1 MLPKFAIMSTTP
13 KMKVEIW
20 SDVMCPFCYIGK
32 RRFETAMSKFGDAA
46 GIEVEW
52 RSFQLDPTIEA
63 GHGKDLYQYLS
74 ERKGIPYEQAVQMN
88 AQVAAM
94 AADAGIVFEPANAV
108 VANSFDAHRLSHLA
122 KQHGL
127 QDAAEERLFK
137 SYFTESKDFADH
149 TVLTELG
156 KEIGLDENSVKA
168 TLNSDA
174 FAKEVHED
182 INEAQALG
190 IRGVPFFV
198 FDRKYAV
205 SGAQASEAFLEVLNK
220 SFGEW
225 RKEHPAPAFEI
236 IEGQSCTPDG
246 ECN

>member
-1 MLPKFAIMSTTP
+1 M

-32 RRFETAMSKFGDAA
+32 RKFEAALSKFSDAA
-46 GIEVEW
+46 GIELEW
-52 RSFQLDPTIEA
+52 RSFQLDPTIEN

-88 AQVAAM
+88 AQVSAM
-94 AADAGIVFEPANAV
+94 AAAEGIVFNPANAV
-108 VANSFDAHRLSHLA
+108 VANSFDAHRLVHLA
-122 KQHGL
+122 KKNNLG
-127 QDAAEERLFK
+127 DAAEERLFK
-137 SYFTESKDFADH
+137 SYFTESQDFGDH
-149 TVLTELG
+149 TILTQLG
-156 KEIGLDENSVKA
+156 KEIGLDEDVVKE
-168 TLNSDA
+168 TLAGDA
-174 FAKEVHED
+174 FATEVQAE
-182 INEAQALG
+182 INEAQTLG

-205 SGAQASEAFLEVLNK
+205 SGAQASEVFLEVLDK

-225 RKEHPAPAFEI
+225 KKANPVSPFEV
-236 IEGQSCTPDG
+236 IEGQVCTPDG

>member
-1 MLPKFAIMSTTP
+1 MSTTA

-32 RRFETAMSKFGDAA
+32 RKFEAAMSKFSDAA
-46 GIEVEW
+46 GIELEW
-52 RSFQLDPTIEA
+52 KSFQLDPTIES

-88 AQVAAM
+88 NQVASM
-94 AADAGIVFEPANAV
+94 AADAGITFNPASAV
-108 VANSFDAHRLSHLA
+108 VANSFDAHRLIHLA
-122 KQHGL
+122 KKNNLG
-127 QDAAEERLFK
+127 DEAEERLFR
-137 SYFTESKDFADH
+137 SYFTESRDFGDH
-149 TVLTELG
+149 ETLTQLG
-156 KEIGLDENSVKA
+156 KEIGLDETTVKE
-168 TLNSDA
+168 TLASGA
-174 FAKEVHED
+174 FTKDVNAD

-205 SGAQASEAFLEVLNK
+205 SGAQASETFLEVLDK

-225 RKEHPAPAFEI
+225 RKANPAAALDI
-236 IEGQSCTPDG
+236 IEGQVCTPDG

>member
-1 MLPKFAIMSTTP
+1 M

-32 RRFETAMSKFGDAA
+32 RKFEAALSKFSDAA
-46 GIEVEW
+46 GIELEW
-52 RSFQLDPTIEA
+52 RSFQLDPTIES

-88 AQVAAM
+88 AQVSAM
-94 AADAGIVFEPANAV
+94 AAAEGIVFNPANAV
-108 VANSFDAHRLSHLA
+108 VANSFDAHRLVHLA
-122 KQHGL
+122 KKNNLG
-127 QDAAEERLFK
+127 DVAEERLFK
-137 SYFTESKDFADH
+137 SYFTESQDFGDH
-149 TVLTELG
+149 AVLTQLG
-156 KEIGLDENSVKA
+156 KEIGLEESSVKE
-168 TLNSDA
+168 TLASDA
-174 FAKEVHED
+174 FATEVQAE

-205 SGAQASEAFLEVLNK
+205 SGAQASEIFLEVLDK
-220 SFGEW
+220 SFAEW
-225 RKEHPAPAFEI
+225 RKVNPASPFEV
-236 IEGQSCTPDG
+236 IEGSVCTPDG